1 MHDCVWFAA
10 DDPHLSSFRGWGEKE
25 TEKARSHLWEVGRP
39 EVKSNSVVDLIFS
52 GNFWP
57 PLGVSFLGAPP
68 DKGSATLFPDG
79 PALLGSC
86 RSLGALYSKLYV

>member
-1 MHDCVWFAA
+1 MSGLQLKTLM
-10 DDPHLSSFRGWGEKE
+10 LSSSREWGEKE
-25 TEKARSHLWEVGRP
+25 TEKARSHLREVGRP

-79 PALLGSC
+79 PAPMQVSWGS
-86 RSLGALYSKLYV
+86 LF